1 MKALWIGC
9 CVLWWVIGSG
19 PVRAGDLIA
28 VDAADAPFMY
38 ETNGQAAGLYPLAI
52 AEAYRRMGTEVTI
65 AAVPWKRALDGAD
78 NALNGV
84 AGLYKTEDRL
94 KKYDYSDKLF
104 DEVVMIYVRKGH
116 GFPFATV
123 DDLRPFR
130 RRHPRLELWRRVRH
144 RAARRPVHRRGSCG
158 RRTKLRHSR
167 CGSYRL
173 YSRHRRGG
181 RRRDREPW
189 LARTVRGAG
198 APVVE
203 EPVLCRVQQ
212 IRGQTG
218 GFKAAGCGH
227 RGDARRRQFRPSD
240 PDDDQA
246 GQCHTLTIRGR
257 FCLAA

>member
-38 ETNGQAAGLYPLAI
+38 EADGQAAGLYPLAI

-123 DDLRPFR
+123 DDLKGRSVGVIRGWSYGDAFDT
-130 RRHPRLELWRRVRH
+130 
-144 RAARRPVHRRGSCG
+144 ARRDG
-158 RRTKLRHSR
+158 LFI
-167 CGSYRL
+167 
-173 YSRHRRGG
+173 
-181 RRRDREPW
+181 
-189 LARTVRGAG
+189 A
-198 APVVE
+198 E
-203 EPVLCRVQQ
+203 E
-212 IRGQTG
+212 
-218 GFKAAGCGH
+218 AAGDEQNFAILDAGH
-227 RGDARRRQFRPSD
+227 IDCILAIGEAAAAAIASHGWHEQFEALALPLSKNPSYVAFNKSAGKQADLRRLDAAIAAMRADGSFDRLIQ
-240 PDDDQA
+240 
-246 GQCHTLTIRGR
+246 TTIKPVS
-257 FCLAA
+257 ATP